1 MDTSNL
7 DPNKVKRVK
16 ELIQK
21 DYDILQPHL
30 DISKEVEEAKKAR
43 DDYYCEH
50 AGNKSYNAKEYK
62 KLQDKV
68 SKLERQAITV
78 TNKYSAEFKK
88 IESELNGMGSD
99 YYKLWSDNRIVH

>member
-43 DDYYCEH
+43 DDYYWEY
-50 AGNKSYNAKEYK
+50 ARSKSYNAKEYK

-68 SKLERQAITV
+68 SKLKRQAITV
-78 TNKYSAEFKK
+78 TTK
-88 IESELNGMGSD
+88 
-99 YYKLWSDNRIVH
+99 